1 MTEWI
6 REQLPTILVSLV
18 LVAAVAAAV
27 AGMVR
32 DRRKG
37 KTSCGCGCAH
47 CAMRGACH
55 GAADRTER

>member
-18 LVAAVAAAV
+18 LIAVVAAAV

-32 DRRKG
+32 DKRKG
-37 KTSCGCGCAH
+37 KASCGCGCAH
-47 CAMRGACH
+47 CAMRDACH
-55 GAADRTER
+55 RAADKTER